1 MSKTLTILSFLISF
15 SSFSQKIIRGKL
27 TDRKS
32 NESLPFVHIISK
44 KAQAVSDI
52 EGNYVL
58 KVPENSEAD
67 SVKFSLIGYE
77 KYKVTIEDL
86 QHHPNFRMSRSSTS
100 LSEVTI
106 VAEEDPAYA
115 MIRRAV
121 KRRKFNDPEKLNKF
135 RYSSYNKAVLDVPRT
150 DSIQAELDSTNFAK
164 AHFMMMESATRVTFE
179 QPNKLKEEVIGNQ
192 ITGFSNPLFAL
203 QSNSFQPFSCYSP
216 YLTFIDFDFL
226 NPISPGSDGRYIFQL
241 EDSIETAEGKSYII
255 SFQPS
260 KNANG
265 NLLEGLLTL
274 DADEWAIVHIQA
286 KNTGKHNLARF
297 EIRQQ
302 YGKSFGNWFPEQ
314 SSSIYEIEDP
324 EVPLLIISN
333 TYIDSVEFDFDP
345 GKFNI
350 ANIEVPEEANQRSK
364 DEWKHLRL
372 TDLNEMEE
380 NSYKVWD
387 TLDTRI
393 LNAMDWTMAQ
403 SASLARGR
411 LTLGKMDILLP
422 RLFGFNQYE
431 GFRLGIGLATSE
443 KLVKWVSAEGYF
455 AYGFR
460 DREIKYGGGLRF
472 NIQPRRSLQLYL
484 GYENDVDEPGRSV
497 TDDMGGFMQ
506 LGEIERD
513 LFTRFMNP
521 YEAYIVELTYRP
533 MRNVKTTLRYKN
545 EHRTFE
551 STSRDDVSF
560 TGYDLTTTEA
570 GILIECNPG
579 EKLTAVGRALIP
591 QGISYPRFSVELSQA
606 FNGIL
611 DGEQEFTKAEV
622 RMMHEIKIPKL
633 GPFQMYAVGGKIWA
647 DEINQSNL
655 FLGKGIQGE
664 RDLGIIG
671 FGYFHSMP
679 IYSFI
684 NDRYLQ
690 VGVSQNFGNPFGLE
704 AKFSR
709 PEIRLMYQ
717 AAIGN
722 INIPYRTISDL
733 PNSSMDRAYLEG
745 GVILDNLLRLNG
757 NSFYYSGLGIG
768 VFYRHGH
775 YELPAFKDNLAYA
788 VSFVLSF

>member
-1 MSKTLTILSFLISF
+1 MSKALSILAFLISL
-15 SSFSQKIIRGKL
+15 SAIGQEIVKGKL
-27 TDRKS
+27 TDSRS

-52 EGNYVL
+52 EGNYRL
-58 KVPENSEAD
+58 QVPKNSETD
-67 SVKFSLIGYE
+67 SIEFSLIGYE
-77 KYKVTIEDL
+77 KYKVTFRDL
-86 QHHPNFRMSRSSTS
+86 LRNPSFRMSRSSTS
-100 LSEVTI
+100 LNEVII
-106 VAEEDPAYA
+106 VAKEDPAYA
-115 MIRRAV
+115 MIRKAV
-121 KRRKFNDPEKLNKF
+121 KRRKYNDPEKLDQF
-135 RYSSYNKAVLDVPRT
+135 RYNSYNKAVIDVPRT
-150 DSIQAELDSTNFAK
+150 DSIQAELDSTNFAN
-164 AHFMMMESATRVTFE
+164 AHLMMMESATRVTFE

-203 QSNSFQPFSCYSP
+203 QSNSFQPFSSYSP
-216 YLTFIDFDFL
+216 YLTFIEFDFL
-226 NPISPGSDGRYIFQL
+226 NPISPGSDGRYVFQL
-241 EDSIETAEGKSYII
+241 EDSVETAEGKSYII

-260 KNANG
+260 KNASG

-314 SSSIYEIEDP
+314 SSSIYEVEDP

-333 TYIDSVEFDFDP
+333 TYIDSVEFEFDP

-350 ANIEVPEEANQRSK
+350 ADIEVTKEANQRT
-364 DEWKHLRL
+364 DDDWKNLRQS
-372 TDLNEMEE
+372 DLNEMEE
-380 NSYKVWD
+380 NAYKVWD

-393 LNAMDWTMAQ
+393 LNALDWTMAQ

-422 RLFGFNQYE
+422 HLFGFNQYE

-472 NIQPRRSLQLYL
+472 NLQPKRGLELFL

-497 TDDMGGFMQ
+497 NEDMGGFMK

-521 YEAYIVELTYRP
+521 YEAYIAELAYRP
-533 MRNVKTTLRYKN
+533 VRNVKTTLRFRN
-545 EHRTFE
+545 ERRTFE
-551 STSRDDVSF
+551 STFRDDF
-560 TGYDLTTTEA
+560 NFIGYDLITTEA
-570 GILIECNPG
+570 GILIEYNPG
-579 EKLTAVGRALIP
+579 EKLTAVGRTLIP

-606 FNGIL
+606 FDDLL

-633 GPFQMYAVGGKIWA
+633 GPFQMYALGGQIWA

-671 FGYFHSMP
+671 FGYFHTMP
-679 IYSFI
+679 LYTFI
-684 NDRYLQ
+684 NDQYAQ
-690 VGVSQNFGNPFGLE
+690 VGVTQNFGNPFGLE

-709 PEIRLMYQ
+709 PEIRVMYQ

-722 INIPYRTISDL
+722 VSTPFAVISDL
-733 PNSSMDRAYLEG
+733 PITTMDRAFLEG
-745 GVILDNLLRLNG
+745 GLIFDNLLRFNG

-768 VFYRHGH
+768 VFYRHGY
-775 YELPAFKDNLAYA
+775 YELPEFEDNLGYA
-788 VSFVLSF
+788 VSFVISF